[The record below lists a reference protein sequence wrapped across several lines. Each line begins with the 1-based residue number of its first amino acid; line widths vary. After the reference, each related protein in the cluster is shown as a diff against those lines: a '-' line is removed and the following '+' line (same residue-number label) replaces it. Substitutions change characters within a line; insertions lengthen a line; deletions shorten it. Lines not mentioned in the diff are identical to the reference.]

1 MALSAKERKEY
12 ILNLDKVVR
21 RWRDNS
27 CLFGGGCCFSAGQIA
42 KMLEKKGIR
51 YRVVCWYRG
60 ESTDLKEIVAE
71 NNCYHIG
78 IQVILDS
85 KHYTIGGEF
94 YIPSE
99 YRYRK
104 TYKNKVSSD
113 KIIEYD
119 LLGVTLK
126 TWNHYYNRSLNNRF
140 INVLHNAVSK

>member
-1 MALSAKERKEY
+1 MTTKERKEY

-21 RWRDNS
+21 RWRDKS
-27 CLFGGGCCFSAGQIA
+27 YLFGGGCCFSAGQIA

-78 IQVILDS
+78 IQVILDN
-85 KHYTIGGEF
+85 KHYIIGGGF
-94 YIPSE
+94 YLPESK
-99 YRYRK
+99 K

-113 KIIEYD
+113 KLIEYD

>member
-21 RWRDNS
+21 RWRDKS
-27 CLFGGGCCFSAGQIA
+27 YLFGGGCCFSAGQIA

-78 IQVILDS
+78 IQVILDN
-85 KHYTIGGEF
+85 KHYIIGGGF
-94 YIPSE
+94 YLPESK
-99 YRYRK
+99 K

-113 KIIEYD
+113 KLIEYD
-119 LLGVTLK
+119 LLGASLK